1 METKLSTGTISKP
14 DTKLSIIFNTHIPY
28 VLQSDS
34 NFHEQ
39 ENWIFEAITE
49 TYIPLLNILS
59 ELGEKEHKNDIILSF
74 TPCTLKQIT
83 EGKDKYIK
91 HLQILRDV
99 ALSEIERTSSLDEYN
114 KYQKHPVDLS
124 DEELLSVHNSAIFY
138 YERIKTSLDFFETT
152 DVVEFIKNIKNIQL
166 WTSTP
171 NHNFLPIYND
181 NTIEYFIKRGISD
194 FEDMFNRKPDGFWLP
209 ECAYKPGIE
218 DILLKNGIKSTALN
232 INSIGL
238 FTGQEKS
245 GFYNYKDLGV
255 YVHDFR
261 ICKFLWKA
269 PTNTIPSDPSYREF
283 YRDMGLDVT
292 QEYLAKLGLE
302 KKLNKSS
309 QKGIWTGF
317 KYHSITGAETRLGD
331 KKVYDV
337 KKAKTRIKK
346 DAERFFELLDE
357 NRNLINDQENFTL
370 AFDSEFFGHW
380 WFEGN
385 WWLEEVLKYEN

>member
-1 METKLSTGTISKP
+1 METKCSINTINKLE
-14 DTKLSIIFNTHIPY
+14 TKLSIIFNTHIPY
-28 VLQSDS
+28 VLQKDS

-49 TYIPLLNILS
+49 TYIPLLNTLS
-59 ELGEKEHKNDIILSF
+59 ELEKTKHNNDIILSF

-91 HLQILRDV
+91 YLQILRDV
-99 ALSEIERTSSLDEYN
+99 ALSEIERSSSLDKYN
-114 KYQKHPVDLS
+114 KYQKHPVNLS
-124 DEELLSVHNSAIFY
+124 DEELFSVHNSAIFY
-138 YERIKTSLDFFETT
+138 YERIKKSLDFFENT
-152 DVVEFIKNIKNIQL
+152 DVIEFIKSIQNIQL

-171 NHNFLPIYND
+171 NHNFLPIYNN
-181 NTIEYFIKRGISD
+181 NTIEHFIKRGIAD
-194 FEDMFNRKPDGFWLP
+194 FENMFNRKPDGFWLP

-218 DILLKNGIKSTALN
+218 DILIKNGIESTALN

-269 PTNTIPSDPSYREF
+269 PTNTIPSEPVYREF

-292 QEYLAKLGLE
+292 QEYLSKLGLE
-302 KKLNKSS
+302 KKLNKSAK
-309 QKGIWTGF
+309 KGIWTGF
-317 KYHSITGAETRLGD
+317 KYHSITGSETRLGD
-331 KKVYDV
+331 KKVYDI
-337 KKAKTRIKK
+337 KKAKMRIKK
-346 DAERFFELLDE
+346 DAHKFFELLDE
-357 NRNLINDQENFTL
+357 NRNLVNDQENFTL

-380 WFEGN
+380 WLEGN